1 MHNSKEI
8 KVKKRNLK
16 KPNNLEFNFN
26 GLVIL
31 RILKWLNCHSKHEI
45 WWKTK
50 IEKKMILNFSPNF
63 LKEFSSSGFA
73 LTGDALKYERQR
85 YDGWCDPAF
94 CYCCCYCYYHWYHG
108 FHHCCKWQQIQLQIG
123 TTTWRI
129 RTGAQ
134 WITASPG
141 RLQRRTGALKKKAQ
155 VLFKKRHR
163 CFWTTTTKPTT
174 KVQVLF
180 NDKDK
185 TKNLSKLTSYTTV

>member
-1 MHNSKEI
+1 MRECKNYPKCGKQIAKDILHQSVFLKE
-8 KVKKRNLK
+8 
-16 KPNNLEFNFN
+16 
-26 GLVIL
+26 
-31 RILKWLNCHSKHEI
+31 
-45 WWKTK
+45 
-50 IEKKMILNFSPNF
+50 NF

-85 YDGWCDPAF
+85 YDGWWDLAF

-108 FHHCCKWQQIQLQIG
+108 CHHCCKWQQLQIQIG

-141 RLQRRTGALKKKAQ
+141 RLQRRTGAFKKKAQ

-174 KVQVLF
+174 KVQVLL

>member
-1 MHNSKEI
+1 MRECKNYPKCE
-8 KVKKRNLK
+8 KQ
-16 KPNNLEFNFN
+16 
-26 GLVIL
+26 
-31 RILKWLNCHSKHEI
+31 
-45 WWKTK
+45 
-50 IEKKMILNFSPNF
+50 IEKDILHQSVFLKENF

-108 FHHCCKWQQIQLQIG
+108 CHHCCKWQQIQLQIG

-141 RLQRRTGALKKKAQ
+141 RLQRRTGAFKKKGTGAFQKKAQ
-155 VLFKKRHR
+155 VL
-163 CFWTTTTKPTT
+163 
-174 KVQVLF
+174 LND
-180 NDKDK
+180 NDKTNNKGTGAFQRQRQNQELIKVDIIHYCIKFKFVK
-185 TKNLSKLTSYTTV
+185 TENYIISDGTYTMNLSN